1 MDYQVIGVLK
11 SDRNILADGSVRLTE
26 LKLCFQIFRYIRRCS
41 KYTASKGVRHSI
53 KNSEQNFYKYVKAIQ
68 SKYCLKYSELRQLV
82 SFSQLPIKKLQKQ
95 FCYLCMS
102 VTKLCL
108 HTLTLTLVKVDFHST
123 YFTYFIYTSLTW
135 LDCSFFLT

>member
-26 LKLCFQIFRYIRRCS
+26 LKLCLQIFRYIRRCS

-82 SFSQLPIKKLQKQ
+82 SFQQLPIKKLQKQ
-95 FCYLCMS
+95 FCYLCRYVCNQIMLAHFDFDFGQS
-102 VTKLCL
+102 S
-108 HTLTLTLVKVDFHST
+108 LTLVKVDFHRILPTS
-123 YFTYFIYTSLTW
+123 FIRA
-135 LDCSFFLT
+135 